1 MKKLLCIAVLCLV
14 AAAAGVPLHAQFKS
28 EAFSQSYNDD
38 PDSPKDSTDTM
49 FSFKEF
55 FGGVAHK
62 NPLKIGTM
70 VAGSAVFVGTGQI
83 YNRDYWKLP
92 IVYGGLAAGIGGGF
106 YFRSQGNQKAAKAC
120 FAAAGLTYWG
130 MLMDEVICYGPAD
143 FPHAGK
149 ATLYSLLVPGLG
161 QIYNGEAWKL
171 PIYWGGIMGGI
182 HFYTLNR
189 TNYERFRRIYK
200 AATGDNAASY
210 TGPIPAET
218 ALYYRN
224 VYRRYRAY
232 SVLTIAGFYLLQVID
247 ANVFA
252 YMHDFNIADDLTLSI
267 DPAVLAPDNAYA
279 FAPAGGTAFGLRF
292 GFTF

>member
-1 MKKLLCIAVLCLV
+1 MKKLLGIILIVVVTCVAGLPLC
-14 AAAAGVPLHAQFKS
+14 AQFKS

-38 PDSPKDSTDTM
+38 ESSPADSTDTM

-70 VAGSAVFVGTGQI
+70 VAGSALFVGTGQI

-92 IVYGGLAAGIGGGF
+92 IVYAGLAGGIGGGF
-106 YFRSQGNQKAAKAC
+106 YFRSQGNKKASTAC
-120 FAAAGLTYWG
+120 FAAAGVTYWA
-130 MLMDEVICYGPAD
+130 MLMDEIVSYGPAD

-182 HFYTLNR
+182 NFYSLNR
-189 TNYERFRRIYK
+189 TNYQRFRRIYK
-200 AATGDNAASY
+200 AATGDNASSY
-210 TGPIPAET
+210 DGPVSAET

-224 VYRRYRAY
+224 LYRRYRDY
-232 SVLTIAGFYLLQVID
+232 SVLAIAGFYLLQVID

-252 YMHDFNIADDLTLSI
+252 YMHDFNIGDDITMSL
-267 DPAVLAPDNAYA
+267 DPAVLTPDNCYA
-279 FAPAGGTAFGLRF
+279 FSPGNTAFGLSLGFRF
-292 GFTF
+292 